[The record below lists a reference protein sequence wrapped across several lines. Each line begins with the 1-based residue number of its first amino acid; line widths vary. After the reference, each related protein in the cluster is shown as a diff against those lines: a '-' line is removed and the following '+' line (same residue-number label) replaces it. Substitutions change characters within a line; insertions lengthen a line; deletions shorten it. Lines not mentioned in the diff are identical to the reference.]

1 MLNRK
6 SVVLMNWQGGVVDVV
21 EDESTPLNVFFNS
34 KIGGF
39 LSIITGFPRKN
50 SVVLANIK
58 GGALRSKKC
67 QTLKEKR

>member
-1 MLNRK
+1 M
-6 SVVLMNWQGGVVDVV
+6 VDVV
-21 EDESTPLNVFFNS
+21 EDESTPLNEFFDS

-39 LSIITGFPRKN
+39 LSIITGLPRKK